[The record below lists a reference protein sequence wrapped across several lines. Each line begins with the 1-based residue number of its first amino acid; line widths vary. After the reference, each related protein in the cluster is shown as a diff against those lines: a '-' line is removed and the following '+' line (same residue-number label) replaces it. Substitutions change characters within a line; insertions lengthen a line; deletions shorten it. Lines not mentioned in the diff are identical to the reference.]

1 MWQIYKEFCMVIT
14 HSNSIEKVTFN
25 IPTELKEQVVALKDE
40 LKVSL
45 SSIYNQAIVNYL
57 KQKELEKW
65 NKGVSLALRDK
76 EYMALAKELGDDSGD
91 LYEY

>member
-1 MWQIYKEFCMVIT
+1 MVNT
-14 HSNSIEKVTFN
+14 YGSSMEKVTFN
-25 IPTELKEQVVALKDE
+25 IPLELKTQVIALKDE

-45 SSIYNQAIVNYL
+45 SAIYNEAIANYI

-65 NKGVSLALRDK
+65 QRGVEMALADQ
-76 EYMALAKELGDDSGD
+76 EYMALTKELGSDNGE